1 MSVRFN
7 HKIIL
12 MAMMVFLSAGT
23 LRACG
28 LHFPN
33 RVLLD
38 GDNVVLKA
46 PVANFQKEIERIKP
60 PVPPQFEAVPPSR
73 GQYRQQTATIDV
85 AELENA
91 LTGRNLS
98 GEQRNNILEK
108 YRAARKVTLEYVKT
122 LSKWK
127 NERKWNWRTE
137 KYDPPKAPKPRF
149 NPPAIPDGLP
159 GEFMDYLRGAISFH
173 LGETGKAIGA
183 WLDLLN
189 RPVQE
194 RLYRSTWAAF
204 MIAKTLL
211 EEDPAEAIEWFRIVR
226 QFTEEGFVDSLGLA
240 SSSLGWEAR
249 AALNL
254 EQYEQAI
261 ELYVAQKATGDPTAV
276 LSLQI
281 AVGKAVKARPEI
293 LEKIARN
300 TTARKVI
307 TAYVISYGGPFGW
320 GFSKKAAMNWVGA
333 VEAAEV
339 SIVEEADRL
348 ALASYQAGEME
359 LARRWVDVA
368 PTDSIMSRWIRAK
381 LLLRD
386 GKVSEAAEHLGF
398 IVRRLPPINQP
409 PADPIIAGHY
419 SDRVSSFHVYTK
431 PIAEQIRGELGVLFL
446 ARRNYIESLDVL
458 IRGGHWED
466 AAYVAER
473 VLTPDELIEY
483 VNLKWPRLE
492 QEDSSGESYMSY
504 RSANP
509 NWFRIRIRYL
519 LARRL
524 SRLGRWDE
532 ARSYYPA
539 KWQGRFDAY
548 IQALSKGEN
557 EGLSSQKRAAAL
569 WKAACIARY
578 EGMELLGTEVE
589 PDWFVWGGNFKRTP
603 ASEIRGFDG
612 DAKLVPSTVDE
623 QQRLQENFV
632 PEERFH
638 YRYIAAD
645 HAWRAAEL
653 MPDNSDE
660 TARVLCIAGSWLKIR
675 DPQAADPFYK
685 AMVLRCRK
693 TKLGQEGD
701 KLRWF
706 PKIEIDKKKLL
717 QEVN

>member
-7 HKIIL
+7 HKIIIVISMIL
-12 MAMMVFLSAGT
+12 ALAEVPL
-23 LRACG
+23 LACG
-28 LHFPN
+28 PHFPN
-33 RVLLD
+33 RVLLG

-46 PVANFQKEIERIKP
+46 PVANFHKEIERIKP

-91 LTGRNLS
+91 LAERNL
-98 GEQRNNILEK
+98 GEEQRNNILEK

-122 LSKWK
+122 LSRWK
-127 NERKWNWRTE
+127 NGRKWNWRTK
-137 KYDPPKAPKPRF
+137 KYDPSKAPKPQF
-149 NPPAIPDGLP
+149 NPPAIGDGLP

-173 LGETGKAIGA
+173 LGETGKAIDA

-204 MIAKTLL
+204 MIGKTLL
-211 EEDPAEAIEWFRIVR
+211 EEEPAEAIEWFRIVR
-226 QFTEEGFVDSLGLA
+226 QLAEEGFVDSLGLA
-240 SSSLGWEAR
+240 SSSLGWEAK

-254 EQYEQAI
+254 DQYDQAI
-261 ELYVAQKATGDPTAV
+261 ELYVAQRATGDPTAV
-276 LSLQI
+276 LSLQV
-281 AVGKAVKARPEI
+281 AAGKALGSEPEV
-293 LEKIARN
+293 LEEIARN

-307 TAYVISYGGPFGW
+307 TAYVISHRRSRRGSW
-320 GFSKKAAMNWVGA
+320 LTA
-333 VEAAEV
+333 VESANV
-339 SIVEEADRL
+339 SAVEEAERL
-348 ALASYQAGEME
+348 ALASYQMGEMDI
-359 LARRWVDVA
+359 AQRWLDVA
-368 PTDSIMSRWIRAK
+368 PQDTTMSRWVRAK
-381 LLLRD
+381 LLLRA
-386 GKVSEAAEHLGF
+386 GKIPEAADQLARISKRF
-398 IVRRLPPINQP
+398 PPSGLRNFGYGRK
-409 PADPIIAGHY
+409 DVG
-419 SDRVSSFHVYTK
+419 VS
-431 PIAEQIRGELGVLFL
+431 ARGELGVVYLS
-446 ARRNYIESLDVL
+446 RRQYVESLDVL

-532 ARSYYPA
+532 ARPYYPA

-548 IQALSKGEN
+548 IQALSKGDN
-557 EGLSSQKRAAAL
+557 EGLSSQEQAAAL

-578 EGMELLGTEVE
+578 EGMELLGTEAE
-589 PDWFVWGGNFKRTP
+589 PDWFVWRGNFERTP
-603 ASEIRGFDG
+603 ASQIRGLPKPDE
-612 DAKLVPSTVDE
+612 LVPSTSDE
-623 QQRLQENFV
+623 RRRLQENFV
-632 PEERFH
+632 PEKRFH
-638 YRYIAAD
+638 YRYTAAD
-645 HAWRAAEL
+645 YAWQAAEL
-653 MPDNSDE
+653 MPNNSDE
-660 TARVLCIAGSWLKIR
+660 TARVLCIAGSWLKVR
-675 DPQAADPFYK
+675 DPQAADRFYK
-685 AMVLRCRK
+685 TLVLRCRK
-693 TKLGQEGD
+693 TKLGQEAD

-706 PKIEIDKKKLL
+706 PKIEIDRNKLL
-717 QEVN
+717 EEVN